1 MDNVNAYRIEAT
13 AAQALAEWKALFADQ
28 VAENAKK
35 LAALTGTPNTITL
48 RHYQQAAS
56 DALQV
61 LATAVEDTDSNDG
74 RQKAA

>member
-1 MDNVNAYRIEAT
+1 MDNVNTYRIEA
-13 AAQALAEWKALFADQ
+13 AAARALVEWKALFADQ

-35 LAALTGTPNTITL
+35 LAAQSGTSTTITL
-48 RHYQQAAS
+48 RHYQKAAS